1 MPQAE
6 LDAAFAT
13 LAEAAREAAEA
24 KAAADAAAAAAAGSF
39 GLVVALDSGSVGGG
53 GSTAWEST
61 AEGSAASSLFGPG
74 GGGGGGGEAGAVDW
88 AALKAQLTSGGE
100 TMHEVPLARSSQHR
114 AHASA
119 FPAALT
125 YPAPLCAFGASAPL
139 PESARP
145 SFSRGKAGQLDQP

>member
-39 GLVVALDSGSVGGG
+39 GLVVALDSGSVGSG
-53 GSTAWEST
+53 GSTAGEST
-61 AEGSAASSLFGPG
+61 AEGSAASSLFGP

-100 TMHEVPLARSSQHR
+100 TMHEVPLARSSQHT
-114 AHASA
+114 APASA
-119 FPAALT
+119 FPAAFT